1 MPATLVNCHA
11 KINLGLL
18 IGPRLPDGYHEL
30 RTIFQTIGLHDELR
44 MEVAR
49 RAAAP
54 TVEMVC
60 DIPELATADNLA
72 ARAARMILDELGMRR
87 SVRLRL
93 KKAIPAGG
101 GLAGGS
107 SDAAAVL
114 GSLPALM
121 GKRLHLGRLMELGA
135 QLGADVPFFLIGGR
149 ALGLGRGN
157 EVYPLPE
164 PPAAT
169 VLLVHP
175 GLHISTA
182 DAYRRLDN
190 ARDAA
195 AAPGAALTTG
205 SLGPMISFCC
215 GGKSRRSVDRLRNDF
230 EPVIFSAYPEL
241 ARLQRVLTRAGASP
255 ALLSGS
261 GSAMFG
267 IFDSGRA
274 AGVAALEIRRRWP
287 QWRMW
292 MTRTVSRRR
301 LAASLSRT

>member
-1 MPATLVNCHA
+1 MPALSVNCHA

-18 IGPRLPDGYHEL
+18 IGPRLADGYHEL

-44 MEVAR
+44 LEVSG

-54 TVEMVC
+54 SVEIVC

-72 ARAARMILDELGMRR
+72 ARAARMILDELRMRR
-87 SVRLRL
+87 SVGLTL
-93 KKAIPAGG
+93 KKAIPPGG
-101 GLAGGS
+101 GLGGGS
-107 SDAAAVL
+107 SNAAAVL
-114 GSLPALM
+114 GSLPALL

-135 QLGADVPFFLIGGR
+135 HLGADVPFFLIGGR
-149 ALGLGRGN
+149 ALGLERGN

-190 ARDAA
+190 ARDADP
-195 AAPGAALTTG
+195 APGAALTTD
-205 SLGPMISFCC
+205 SLGPMISYCC
-215 GGKSRRSVDRLRNDF
+215 SGRLRGAVDRLRNDF

-241 ARLQRVLTRAGASP
+241 ARLQRVLARAGASP

-267 IFDSGRA
+267 IFDSGA
-274 AGVAALEIRRRWP
+274 AARVAASEIRRRWP
-287 QWRMW
+287 QWRVW
-292 MTRTVSRRR
+292 VTRTVSRRR
-301 LAASLSRT
+301 LALSLSRT

>member
-114 GSLPALM
+114 RSLPALL
-121 GKRLHLGRLMELGA
+121 GKRPPLGRLMELGA

-149 ALGLGRGN
+149 ALGLGRGD
-157 EVYPLPE
+157 EVYPLPD

-205 SLGPMISFCC
+205 SVGPMISFCC
-215 GGKSRRSVDRLRNDF
+215 GGESRRSVDRLRNDF

-241 ARLQRVLTRAGASP
+241 ARLQRVLIRAGASP

-274 AGVAALEIRRRWP
+274 AGVAASEIRRRWP
-287 QWRMW
+287 QWRIW

-301 LAASLSRT
+301 LAASLSST

>member
-1 MPATLVNCHA
+1 MLALLAHCYA

-44 MEVAR
+44 LEVSG

-54 TVEMVC
+54 SVEMVC
-60 DIPELATADNLA
+60 EIPELATADNLA

-87 SVRLRL
+87 SVRLTL
-93 KKAIPAGG
+93 KKAIPPGG
-101 GLAGGS
+101 GLGGGS
-107 SDAAAVL
+107 SDAAAAL
-114 GSLPALM
+114 RSLPALL
-121 GKRLHLGRLMELGA
+121 GKRLRLGRQMELGA

-182 DAYRRLDN
+182 DAYRRLDA
-190 ARDAA
+190 ARDAGS
-195 AAPGAALTTG
+195 APGAALTTD
-205 SLGPMISFCC
+205 SLGSMISYCC
-215 GGKSRRSVDRLRNDF
+215 GGKLRGSVDRLRNDF

-241 ARLQRVLTRAGASP
+241 ARLQRVLARAGASP

-267 IFDSGRA
+267 IFDSGA
-274 AGVAALEIRRRWP
+274 AARVAASEIRRRWP
-287 QWRMW
+287 QWRVW

-301 LAASLSRT
+301 LAASLSTT

>member
-1 MPATLVNCHA
+1 MPALLVHCYA

-44 MEVAR
+44 LEVSG

-54 TVEMVC
+54 AVEMVC

-72 ARAARMILDELGMRR
+72 ARAARMILDELRMRR
-87 SVRLRL
+87 SVRLTL
-93 KKAIPAGG
+93 KKAIPPGG
-101 GLAGGS
+101 GLGGGS
-107 SDAAAVL
+107 SNAAAVL
-114 GSLPALM
+114 RSLPALL
-121 GKRLHLGRLMELGA
+121 GKRLRLGRLMELGA
-135 QLGADVPFFLIGGR
+135 RLGADVPFFLIGGR

-182 DAYRRLDN
+182 DAYRRLDDTRV
-190 ARDAA
+190 AG
-195 AAPGAALTTG
+195 PALTTD
-205 SLGPMISFCC
+205 SLGPMISYCC
-215 GGKSRRSVDRLRNDF
+215 GGALRGSVDRLRNDF

-267 IFDSGRA
+267 IFDSGA
-274 AGVAALEIRRRWP
+274 AARVGVGEIRRRWP
-287 QWRMW
+287 QWRIW
-292 MTRTVSRRR
+292 TTGTVSRRR

>member
-1 MPATLVNCHA
+1 MPAVLVNCHA

-44 MEVAR
+44 IEAVG

-54 TVEMVC
+54 SVEMVC

-72 ARAARMILDELGMRR
+72 ARAARMVLDELKARR
-87 SVRLRL
+87 SVRLTL
-93 KKAIPAGG
+93 KKVIPAGG
-101 GLAGGS
+101 GLGGGS

-114 GSLPALM
+114 RSLPALL

-149 ALGLGRGN
+149 AFGLGRGD

-169 VLLVHP
+169 VLLAHP
-175 GLHISTA
+175 GIHISSA
-182 DAYRRLDN
+182 DAYRRLDK
-190 ARDAA
+190 ARDTAPVPAA
-195 AAPGAALTTG
+195 TLTTD
-205 SLGPMISFCC
+205 SLGPMISYCC
-215 GGKSRRSVDRLRNDF
+215 GGALRGSTDRLRNDF

-267 IFDSGRA
+267 IFDSGA
-274 AGVAALEIRRRWP
+274 AARVGAGEVRRRWP

-292 MTRTVSRRR
+292 TTGTVSRRR
-301 LAASLSRT
+301 LAASLSTT

>member
-1 MPATLVNCHA
+1 VPALLVHCHA

-44 MEVAR
+44 LEVSG

-54 TVEMVC
+54 AVEMVC

-72 ARAARMILDELGMRR
+72 ARAARMILDELRMRR
-87 SVRLRL
+87 SVRLTL
-93 KKAIPAGG
+93 KKAIPPGG
-101 GLAGGS
+101 GLGGGS
-107 SDAAAVL
+107 SNAAAVL
-114 GSLPALM
+114 SSLPALL
-121 GKRLHLGRLMELGA
+121 GKRLRLGRLMELGA
-135 QLGADVPFFLIGGR
+135 QLGSDVPFFLIGGR

-182 DAYRRLDN
+182 DAYRRLDD
-190 ARDAA
+190 ARVAG
-195 AAPGAALTTG
+195 PALTTD
-205 SLGPMISFCC
+205 SLGPMISYCC
-215 GGKSRRSVDRLRNDF
+215 GGALRGSTDRLRNDF

-267 IFDSGRA
+267 IFDSGA
-274 AGVAALEIRRRWP
+274 AARVGAGEIRRRWP

-292 MTRTVSRRR
+292 TTGTVSRRR